1 MSDYSVPKAIDIDNM
16 AARWRCAV
24 EELIRRDRYLITPKR
39 DGCALHVEMEDGEVR
54 VCVSASGKTVYSVWH
69 IIDEL
74 QRVFKQAGRVV
85 LDMEVYVEGLPFQ
98 EISGMF
104 RRRQTQPRLRA
115 MVFNGHFGY
124 IGGGY
129 EGRMNLFGQY
139 LTGKSDLIEVAPS
152 HTPRD
157 LNCAWAEAAERRD
170 LGGFDGCVLH
180 YRDSPYF
187 TGRAT
192 HQSIKLKPLV
202 SHDLEVIA
210 VNEAVGEKT
219 GRKTCALVCRWR
231 PAFAPWGTS
240 ETQEVATGLS
250 HRQQE
255 NAQDFIGKIIEVRGM
270 GYTTAGKI
278 REPRFVGVREDKL
291 QPEF

>member
-1 MSDYSVPKAIDIDNM
+1 MPDYSIPKAIDIDNM
-16 AARWRCAV
+16 TARWRCVV
-24 EELIRRDRYLITPKR
+24 EEDILARRYLITPKR

-54 VCVSASGKTVYSVWH
+54 VCVSASGKTVYSVGH
-69 IIDEL
+69 IIEEL
-74 QRVFKQAGRVV
+74 QRVFEHAGRVV

-104 RRRQTQPRLRA
+104 RRHQPQPRLLA
-115 MVFNGHFGY
+115 MVFNGHFGH

-129 EGRMNLFGQY
+129 EGRMSMFGQY
-139 LTGKSDLIEVAPS
+139 LTGKSDLIEVSPP
-152 HTPRD
+152 HTPWD
-157 LNCAWAEAAERRD
+157 LADAWAEAVERRD
-170 LGGFDGCVLH
+170 SGGFDGCVLH
-180 YRDSPYF
+180 YKDAPYF
-187 TGRAT
+187 TGRAVY
-192 HQSIKLKPLV
+192 QSIKLKPLV

-219 GRKTCALVCRWR
+219 GRKTCALVCRWEH
-231 PAFAPWGTS
+231 GGV
-240 ETQEVATGLS
+240 QEVATGLS
-250 HRQQE
+250 HEQQA

-291 QPEF
+291 QPEY